1 MRNLT
6 GSLSFLSRS
15 ISHRVI
21 FLLILLLGWSS
32 ALNAQF
38 TSRDVLSTAYH
49 RMSDFETA
57 SIMAKDGVYEGELD
71 TTRKEGPEQFPKP
84 RQVMFKSLMI
94 PGWGQWV
101 NDQIWKIP
109 VVYAALGGL
118 TYYSIYLHKRYHDY
132 RAAFY
137 NNEYEEENDRP
148 FGPTPAYL
156 QNITSSQSLK
166 QARNYYRNRRDF
178 IYVTI
183 GLAYG
188 LNAVDAYV
196 FAHMRTFDVS
206 DNLSL
211 QSSLKPAVH
220 HQSPALTLS
229 IDLKTR

>member
-1 MRNLT
+1 MNLT
-6 GSLSFLSRS
+6 DSLSFLKRS
-15 ISHRVI
+15 TSHKFV
-21 FLLILLLGWSS
+21 FLLVLVVGWGRP
-32 ALNAQF
+32 LHAQF
-38 TSRDVLSTAYH
+38 ASSDVLTEAYY
-49 RMSDFETA
+49 RMADFETGDTMT
-57 SIMAKDGVYEGELD
+57 SQRLHKGVLD
-71 TTRKEGPEQFPKP
+71 TNQNVESEQYPEPK
-84 RQVMFKSLMI
+84 QVMFKSLI
-94 PGWGQWV
+94 VPGWGQWI
-101 NDQIWKIP
+101 NNQIWKIP
-109 VVYAALGGL
+109 LVYAALGGL
-118 TYYSIYLHKRYHDY
+118 TYYSIHLNKQYHDY

-137 NNEYEEENDRP
+137 NNEYEEGNDRP

-188 LNAVDAYV
+188 LNALDAYV

-211 QSSLKPAVH
+211 RSSLKPAVQ